1 MLVETSGESRD
12 DAESDF
18 HSEWHLDRRGS
29 RFIQMGG
36 PGDLGDGTKKAFA
49 EFRSQFPKLS
59 LLDHGMVVRFAKM
72 EEPSMGGARP
82 ARARK
87 RKK

>member
-1 MLVETSGESRD
+1 MMARAIFLQNGTSI
-12 DAESDF
+12 AEFPIEID
-18 HSEWHLDRRGS
+18 
-29 RFIQMGG
+29 G
-36 PGDLGDGTKKAFA
+36 PGDLGDGAKKAFA

-72 EEPSMGGARP
+72 EEASMGGARP
-82 ARARK
+82 ARTRK

>member
-1 MLVETSGESRD
+1 MMARAIFLQNGTSI
-12 DAESDF
+12 AEFPIKID
-18 HSEWHLDRRGS
+18 
-29 RFIQMGG
+29 G
-36 PGDLGDGTKKAFA
+36 PGDLGDGAKKAFA

>member
-1 MLVETSGESRD
+1 MMARAIFLQNGTSI
-12 DAESDF
+12 AEYLIEVD
-18 HSEWHLDRRGS
+18 GS
-29 RFIQMGG
+29 
-36 PGDLGDGTKKAFA
+36 GDLGDGAKKAFA

-72 EEPSMGGARP
+72 EESNTGSSRP
-82 ARARK
+82 GRARK